1 MEKRNIKNMSL
12 GELSEAIAGLGE
24 KRHRKTQILKWLY
37 QKGTSSFSEMT
48 NLPLDLRRRLNENF
62 TITSLR
68 LVESVRSQEDS
79 SQKFLLEC
87 DDGARIETVL
97 MEARGHQTICISS
110 QVGCALGCVLCRT
123 GEGGFERDLRAD
135 EILNQ
140 VLFYKGGLLKPR
152 RRFNIVFMGMG
163 EPLLN
168 YENLVAAIEILN
180 AEAAFALGE
189 KRITVSTIGLP
200 DKIRDLARGP
210 CKLSLAISLNGTT
223 DEVRRHLMPRAARID
238 ETLAAARAFAEA
250 RRARATIEYVL
261 IGGVN
266 DTDDDA
272 RRLVELSSGAPFK
285 INLIPF
291 NEWEGCALRRPSEE
305 RLEAFIKILLPR
317 APAVTVRRSQGRD
330 ISAACGQLRARAGKR
345 RS

>member
-1 MEKRNIKNMSL
+1 MEKRNIKNLSL
-12 GELSEAIAGLGE
+12 EELSEALNGLGE
-24 KRHRKTQILKWLY
+24 KRHRMTQILKWLY

-48 NLPLDLRRRLNENF
+48 NIPLDLRRRLDESF
-62 TITSLR
+62 TITVLR
-68 LVESVRSQEDS
+68 LADSVRSQEDS

-87 DDGARIETVL
+87 DDGARVETVL
-97 MEARGHQTICISS
+97 MEARGHQTVCLSS
-110 QVGCALGCVLCRT
+110 QVGCTLGCVLCRT
-123 GEGGFERDLRAD
+123 GEGGFERNLRTD

-168 YENLVAAIEILN
+168 YESLVAAIEILN

-189 KRITVSTIGLP
+189 KRITVSTIGIP
-200 DKIRDLARGP
+200 DRILELARAR
-210 CKLSLAISLNGTT
+210 CKLSLAVSLNATT
-223 DEVRRHLMPRAARID
+223 DEVRRRLMPRAERID

-272 RRLVELSSGAPFK
+272 RRLSELTAGRPFK
-285 INLIPF
+285 LNLIPF
-291 NEWEGCALRRPSEE
+291 NEWDGCDLRRPSEE
-305 RLEAFIKILLPR
+305 RLEAFIKILLPH

-330 ISAACGQLRARAGKR
+330 ISAACGQLRARAGTR
-345 RS
+345 RP